1 MTTQYT
7 TILKLALPVQGELS
21 GTWGDVV
28 NNNITQMV
36 EQAVAGKAVIN
47 TWTGNSHTLTTAD
60 GTTSESRCAILELT
74 DSGTALTGA
83 GTVVCPTNTKLYI
96 VDNNTAEI
104 ITVQT
109 AAGTGVA
116 VPVGKTMLV
125 YCDGTNVVEGVTH
138 ANSLSLGTSTV
149 TADKI
154 LDEDNMASDSATAI
168 ATQQSI
174 KAYVDSQVGTVDTLS
189 EILANGNTTGAN
201 DIDVDSAQKVQFRDA
216 DIYLNSSVDGQLDI
230 VADTEIQIAATT
242 VDLNGNLDVS
252 GTALVAGVLTTTA
265 ATVFN
270 GGFASNA
277 DSTLGT
283 DKKVQFRDAAIY
295 LNSSVDGQL
304 DIVADGEV
312 QIDTALVDINGN
324 LDVSGTTN
332 ISGSVSF
339 TKNAIAGVAISTT
352 SRASNTVTVTTS
364 AVHGLTSGDLV
375 NVNGVADTSF
385 NGYFTVSV
393 SSTTVFTYSQTG
405 ADGSS
410 TGGTST
416 EVVYNLNAS
425 GTALNWM
432 NGPLNIAA
440 NSGIDGLEITQSGA
454 GNGLHVTGT
463 TGLVGNTTL
472 TGNLDVSGTTLVTG
486 VLTTTAATVFNGGF
500 ASNADS
506 TLGTDKKVQFRDSA
520 IYINSSVDG
529 QLDIVAD
536 TEIQIAA
543 TTVDLNGNLD
553 VSGTALVTGVLT
565 TTAATVF
572 NGGFASNADST
583 LGTDKKVQFRDSAI
597 YINSS
602 ADGQLDLVADTE
614 IQIAATTIDVN
625 GTLAFDSLKGT
636 GATTVTN
643 ILDEDDMASDSA
655 TAIATQQ
662 SIKAY
667 VDSQVGSFDTLAE
680 VLAQGNTTGG
690 TDLAVS
696 TGDDITFADSSKAI
710 FGAGSDLQ
718 IYSDGTTG
726 QVTGNVN
733 VTGSVTADGLTVDA
747 SSAVIQSATGTS
759 SPTPTTFNISTTSN
773 GSDWTTT
780 SPWGRLAFYS
790 GDGSGGG
797 GKPHVVLDATAS
809 NAIGASSSFSVSTTS
824 ESANTLTQRLNLAH
838 NGDISFYSSD
848 GLSKALFWDASAESL
863 GIGTTSPD
871 GGLDIEKTVN
881 TAWSSALRAND
892 FLQISNVS
900 TTGGSYSG
908 IELIA
913 TGVGAAG
920 AAEIVCIDSG
930 SGSGDLAFST
940 RNSSTWSEKVRILA
954 GGNVGIGNTSP
965 DSVLEVNLTTSG
977 SGANN
982 NTAGSS
988 IGVGSSATAQPILG
1002 MRWTGASHVGISG
1015 NAFSTQ
1021 IVNDTANSNA
1031 FEMYTTGASPLVFG
1045 TAATERMRINASGN
1059 VGIGTSSPA
1068 QKLSLSGASGSAR
1081 FSLERNNTNTTGGVG
1096 SIQWNALDGHA
1107 VAGIVA
1113 YGDGNDEGAHIA
1125 FNTTSAASS
1134 SDVYVSTTEAMRL
1147 DSSGNALFGRSTSTN
1162 PATDTAG
1169 NGGAMAWWENS
1180 NDGFLAVSRNNGAS
1194 AAVVAVFNR
1203 TNGDGGILGFH
1214 KDGTTVGSIGTNT
1227 GGLYIADAGV
1237 GVRFDSDGTDDI
1249 IPCNAT
1255 GAAANGTINLG
1266 SSGAKFNDLYLSGGA
1281 LTSTVKFLANTT
1293 VSGSDATIFRPA
1305 DNTMAFSTGGA
1316 ERLRIDASG
1325 GIYGSSATGMT
1336 KFANNVANYVS
1347 VADDGTITL
1356 TGATAGAM
1364 FIHVY
1369 DQGLGDG
1376 AVFFATYRGIAV
1388 LVTESASNTH
1398 PFEPSDTDGA
1408 YCVIK
1413 TSNSHTVT
1421 FKNRT
1426 GATRQMGFLL
1436 SGANVS

>member
-28 NNNITQMV
+28 NDNITQMV
-36 EQAVAGKAVIN
+36 EQAVAGKAVVN

-529 QLDIVAD
+529 QLD
-536 TEIQIAA
+536 
-543 TTVDLNGNLD
+543 
-553 VSGTALVTGVLT
+553 
-565 TTAATVF
+565 
-572 NGGFASNADST
+572 
-583 LGTDKKVQFRDSAI
+583 
-597 YINSS
+597 
-602 ADGQLDLVADTE
+602 LVADTE

-643 ILDEDDMASDSA
+643 ILDEDNMASDSA

-718 IYSDGTTG
+718 IYHDGSNSYIKDQGTGNLNIQTNGVGVVIADTSASDLAVFNAGNG
-726 QVTGNVN
+726 QVSLYNSGSLKLATTATGID
-733 VTGSVTADGLTVDA
+733 VTGSVTA
-747 SSAVIQSATGTS
+747 SAGITATTGTFSGNITKSVAPAANGGIVVNDGTNDLIALGTGGFGVNGGAATDGGIRAYNNLLFGTGS
-759 SPTPTTFNISTTSN
+759 SSTERMRIDSSGNVGISESN
-773 GSDWTTT
+773 
-780 SPWGRLAFYS
+780 PVAKIHIQ
-790 GDGSGGG
+790 GSGTSGQVTSSLILENSSSGTAGLQITGTAGSSHLDFMYGG
-797 GKPHVVLDATAS
+797 GP
-809 NAIGASSSFSVSTTS
+809 STGT
-824 ESANTLTQRLNLAH
+824 NTLTA
-838 NGDISFYSSD
+838 GISMT
-848 GLSKALFWDASAESL
+848 LE
-863 GIGTTSPD
+863 
-871 GGLDIEKTVN
+871 
-881 TAWSSALRAND
+881 
-892 FLQISNVS
+892 
-900 TTGGSYSG
+900 
-908 IELIA
+908 
-913 TGVGAAG
+913 
-920 AAEIVCIDSG
+920 G
-930 SGSGDLAFST
+930 SGA
-940 RNSSTWSEKVRILA
+940 
-954 GGNVGIGNTSP
+954 GNVGIGVSESLQGQLNVGGDAGGDTSMYVFGSRGASDNLP
-965 DSVLEVNLTTSG
+965 AGHLTFRNVANGVGDVNLSRIQSLTGTG
-977 SGANN
+977 SNQTQKG
-982 NTAGSS
+982 
-988 IGVGSSATAQPILG
+988 QL
-1002 MRWTGASHVGISG
+1002 
-1015 NAFSTQ
+1015 AFST
-1021 IVNDTANSNA
+1021 NDGS
-1031 FEMYTTGASPLVFG
+1031 SL
-1045 TAATERMRINASGN
+1045 TERMRIDTGGSLLIGKTTPADLHASWNHIIIGEKGAIISTKGGVGLNGITLADNAYVDSDTGN
-1059 VGIGTSSPA
+1059 YAYQTAGAASQITQTGGAITFSNA
-1068 QKLSLSGASGSAR
+1068 ASGSA
-1081 FSLERNNTNTTGGVG
+1081 GA
-1096 SIQWNALDGHA
+1096 ALTP
-1107 VAGIVA
+1107 VPRM
-1113 YGDGNDEGAHIA
+1113 
-1125 FNTTSAASS
+1125 T
-1134 SDVYVSTTEAMRL
+1134 L
-1147 DSSGNALFGRSTSTN
+1147 DASGNLLVGKTVVDSA
-1162 PATDTAG
+1162 TAG
-1169 NGGAMAWWENS
+1169 CLLTAGGEAVFTKNGGESLTLNRQTS
-1180 NDGFLAVSRNNGAS
+1180 DGIIVSLR
-1194 AAVVAVFNR
+1194 
-1203 TNGDGGILGFH
+1203 
-1214 KDGTTVGSIGTNT
+1214 KDNTTVGSIGSISGVVSYINLDPRSGGTGIAGTNT
-1227 GGLYIADAGV
+1227 
-1237 GVRFDSDGTDDI
+1237 DSIIPVTGTGAVADGTKD
-1249 IPCNAT
+1249 
-1255 GAAANGTINLG
+1255 LG
-1266 SSGAKFNDLYLSGGA
+1266 ITTARWRNLYLSGGVVFGA
-1281 LTSTVKFLANTT
+1281 
-1293 VSGSDATIFRPA
+1293 
-1305 DNTMAFSTGGA
+1305 TGGA
-1316 ERLRIDASG
+1316 VTSKTLDDYEEGTWTPTITNSTGSYTTQVGRYTKIGNLVYVNCNVNTAFTNTGTTSQDIG
-1325 GIYGSSATGMT
+1325 GLPFTSENVGSLFSVGTVFPVVGFNQGNSDIAAQATINT
-1336 KFANNVANYVS
+1336 TS
-1347 VADDGTITL
+1347 VALYTVAPT
-1356 TGATAGAM
+1356 TGINYTR
-1364 FIHVY
+1364 IV
-1369 DQGLGDG
+1369 
-1376 AVFFATYRGIAV
+1376 
-1388 LVTESASNTH
+1388 SNTFGTTVE
-1398 PFEPSDTDGA
+1398 FEFSLCYRA
-1408 YCVIK
+1408 
-1413 TSNSHTVT
+1413 
-1421 FKNRT
+1421 
-1426 GATRQMGFLL
+1426 A
-1436 SGANVS
+1436 

>member
-47 TWTGNSHTLTTAD
+47 TWTANSHTLTTAD

-472 TGNLDVSGTTLVTG
+472 TGNLDVSGTALVTG

-643 ILDEDDMASDSA
+643 ILDEDNMASDSA

-718 IYSDGTTG
+718 IYHDASDSIINDNGTGSLKLQQGGSTKLEVTTTG
-726 QVTGNVN
+726 ID
-733 VTGSVTADGLTVDA
+733 VTGSVTADSLTTDDDVAGLSTLGRY
-747 SSAVIQSATGTS
+747 SSEFAYSLVRPSATATGIEIRTNAGNALAHFLNDGT
-759 SPTPTTFNISTTSN
+759 TTLLNN
-773 GSDWTTT
+773 GSAKLTTLST
-780 SPWGRLAFYS
+780 GIDVTGTVTADGLVVSAPS
-790 GDGSGGG
+790 GDT
-797 GKPHVVLDATAS
+797 PAS
-809 NAIGASSSFSVSTTS
+809 IVT
-824 ESANTLTQRLNLAH
+824 
-838 NGDISFYSSD
+838 
-848 GLSKALFWDASAESL
+848 
-863 GIGTTSPD
+863 
-871 GGLDIEKTVN
+871 
-881 TAWSSALRAND
+881 
-892 FLQISNVS
+892 
-900 TTGGSYSG
+900 TTGGSFLQFTDGNTTAGRSPLVGAITDDLLFYTNAGSYSEKLRISAAG
-908 IELIA
+908 NLLSG
-913 TGVGAAG
+913 TGVAKGSRVQAAG
-920 AAEIVCIDSG
+920 AAASVSPTLG
-930 SGSGDLAFST
+930 SATDTSLLLT
-940 RNSSTWSEKVRILA
+940 NSDVTYGMNFGVINNGNGWIQQHSNTGTAAAYNLLLQPV
-954 GGNVGIGNTSP
+954 GGNVGIGTDSPSRRLHVKDSDSFVATFEGGTNVYTSW
-965 DSVLEVNLTTSG
+965 SNSTGTAGYIGSANGLG
-977 SGANN
+977 SGGLTDFAVRSENN
-982 NTAGSS
+982 LIFLTNAGS
-988 IGVGSSATAQPILG
+988 
-1002 MRWTGASHVGISG
+1002 
-1015 NAFSTQ
+1015 
-1021 IVNDTANSNA
+1021 
-1031 FEMYTTGASPLVFG
+1031 
-1045 TAATERMRINASGN
+1045 ERMRLDSAGTLLINSSTTADTGGIKLFSSSGVNALPATSATTQTGGALRLRGADNAVLDMGLNSVTTWIQATDKANLANSYTLALNPNGGN
-1059 VGIGTSSPA
+1059 VGIGTSSPSTYA
-1068 QKLSLSGASGSAR
+1068 KFAIRGGITANAGVTSLTGVSFSTSDAANSTFWINHASAVTNLVSDAPMVFFGPSGSGVA
-1081 FSLERNNTNTTGGVG
+1081 ERMRIDTSGNLLVG
-1096 SIQWNALDGHA
+1096 K
-1107 VAGIVA
+1107 
-1113 YGDGNDEGAHIA
+1113 
-1125 FNTTSAASS
+1125 SAASPTAVGWEARPTGATFTGYAS
-1134 SDVYVSTTEAMRL
+1134 TSNDDWTSAVYSTT
-1147 DSSGNALFGRSTSTN
+1147 G
-1162 PATDTAG
+1162 TAYRFYVG
-1169 NGGAMAWWENS
+1169 MA
-1180 NDGFLAVSRNNGAS
+1180 GT
-1194 AAVVAVFNR
+1194 VF
-1203 TNGDGGILGFH
+1203 
-1214 KDGTTVGSIGTNT
+1214 
-1227 GGLYIADAGV
+1227 A
-1237 GVRFDSDGTDDI
+1237 
-1249 IPCNAT
+1249 
-1255 GAAANGTINLG
+1255 
-1266 SSGAKFNDLYLSGGA
+1266 
-1281 LTSTVKFLANTT
+1281 TSTVISAISDIRYKENVRDLDDGLDKIMALKPRKFDWKEGKGRDVKDDRGWIAQELEVIFPDMIDEWADPSPEGEEPYKA
-1293 VSGSDATIFRPA
+1293 VRPDLIPVLVKAIQEQQATIEA
-1305 DNTMAFSTGGA
+1305 LTA
-1316 ERLRIDASG
+1316 RIA
-1325 GIYGSSATGMT
+1325 A
-1336 KFANNVANYVS
+1336 
-1347 VADDGTITL
+1347 L
-1356 TGATAGAM
+1356 
-1364 FIHVY
+1364 
-1369 DQGLGDG
+1369 
-1376 AVFFATYRGIAV
+1376 
-1388 LVTESASNTH
+1388 ES
-1398 PFEPSDTDGA
+1398 
-1408 YCVIK
+1408 
-1413 TSNSHTVT
+1413 
-1421 FKNRT
+1421 
-1426 GATRQMGFLL
+1426 
-1436 SGANVS
+1436 

>member
-28 NNNITQMV
+28 NDNITQMV
-36 EQAVAGKAVIN
+36 EQAVAGKAVVN
-47 TWTGNSHTLTTAD
+47 TWTANSHTLTTAD

-216 DIYLNSSVDGQLDI
+216 
-230 VADTEIQIAATT
+230 
-242 VDLNGNLDVS
+242 
-252 GTALVAGVLTTTA
+252 
-265 ATVFN
+265 
-270 GGFASNA
+270 
-277 DSTLGT
+277 
-283 DKKVQFRDAAIY
+283 AIY
-295 LNSSVDGQL
+295 INSSVDGQL

-352 SRASNTVTVTTS
+352 SRSSNTVTVTTS

-393 SSTTVFTYSQTG
+393 SSTTVFTYNQTG
-405 ADGSS
+405 SDGSS

-506 TLGTDKKVQFRDSA
+506 TLGTDKKVQFRDAA
-520 IYINSSVDG
+520 IYLNSSVDG
-529 QLDIVAD
+529 QLDI
-536 TEIQIAA
+536 
-543 TTVDLNGNLD
+543 
-553 VSGTALVTGVLT
+553 
-565 TTAATVF
+565 
-572 NGGFASNADST
+572 
-583 LGTDKKVQFRDSAI
+583 
-597 YINSS
+597 
-602 ADGQLDLVADTE
+602 VADTE

-643 ILDEDDMASDSA
+643 ILDEDNMASDSA

-718 IYSDGTTG
+718 IYHNGSNSYIEDAGTGSLIIRASTATLFQGKTAGESQLTLAENGAVTAYYDNAAKLATSATG
-726 QVTGNVN
+726 ID
-733 VTGSVTADGLTVDA
+733 VTGSVTATT
-747 SSAVIQSATGTS
+747 ATGS
-759 SPTPTTFNISTTSN
+759 ASPTPTKITIATSTSASDWSTTA
-773 GSDWTTT
+773 
-780 SPWGRLAFYS
+780 PWGRLAFYS
-790 GDGSGGG
+790 ADTSAGGAKEEVTLDVVAAQAAGGVSDFTINTYNSGAKERLRISYDGDVSFYEDTGTTPKFVWSATNERLTLTGSDYQFGIQQGANQPWYTRAVSDG
-797 GKPHVVLDATAS
+797 TFRLHINGTGDIITASATGIDVTGTVTADGLTVEGSSTGTLSVVNFLNTDTSANATANRLGLGIS
-809 NAIGASSSFSVSTTS
+809 NSAGTNYTYIEAKETGVDAYAEMNFYTGSTTRKRL
-824 ESANTLTQRLNLAH
+824 TLGTD
-838 NGDISFYSSD
+838 GDISFYED
-848 GLSKALFWDASAESL
+848 TGTTPKFFWDASEERL
-863 GIGTTSPD
+863 GIGTSSPD
-871 GGLDIEKTVN
+871 YLLEVEKANGDHTSTAISVTNSQLGGYGSTLNFISTRTDT
-881 TAWSSALRAND
+881 SAHVVAARLRAAGND
-892 FLQISNVS
+892 SWNSDASTDSNLYFATVS
-900 TTGGSYSG
+900 ANTLDDRMT
-908 IELIA
+908 
-913 TGVGAAG
+913 
-920 AAEIVCIDSG
+920 
-930 SGSGDLAFST
+930 
-940 RNSSTWSEKVRILA
+940 ILH
-954 GGNVGIGNTSP
+954 N
-965 DSVLEVNLTTSG
+965 
-977 SGANN
+977 
-982 NTAGSS
+982 
-988 IGVGSSATAQPILG
+988 
-1002 MRWTGASHVGISG
+1002 
-1015 NAFSTQ
+1015 
-1021 IVNDTANSNA
+1021 
-1031 FEMYTTGASPLVFG
+1031 
-1045 TAATERMRINASGN
+1045 GN
-1059 VGIGTSSPA
+1059 VGIGTDSPA
-1068 QKLSLSGASGSAR
+1068 IGGGRTYNVALTIDGGVSGGAEDTGALEVGGSTSVNDR
-1081 FSLERNNTNTTGGVG
+1081 LVG
-1096 SIQWNALDGHA
+1096 SISYFNRDNSGADATTRRQVAIIEAKSVTSDSNAGDDSGANLTFSTKSEGGSVAERMRILADGSVVQGNTVSLVASNYNNQAGAAWHEPDGH
-1107 VAGIVA
+1107 
-1113 YGDGNDEGAHIA
+1113 YEIA
-1125 FNTTSAASS
+1125 TTSDVAPLQIGKNNATDGSLLVFRKQ
-1134 SDVYVSTTEAMRL
+1134 SDV
-1147 DSSGNALFGRSTSTN
+1147 
-1162 PATDTAG
+1162 
-1169 NGGAMAWWENS
+1169 
-1180 NDGFLAVSRNNGAS
+1180 
-1194 AAVVAVFNR
+1194 
-1203 TNGDGGILGFH
+1203 
-1214 KDGTTVGSIGTNT
+1214 VGSIGSISGVVSYINLDPRSGGTGIAGTNT
-1227 GGLYIADAGV
+1227 
-1237 GVRFDSDGTDDI
+1237 DSIIPVTGTGAVADGTKD
-1249 IPCNAT
+1249 
-1255 GAAANGTINLG
+1255 LG
-1266 SSGAKFNDLYLSGGA
+1266 LTTARWRNLYLSGGVVFGA
-1281 LTSTVKFLANTT
+1281 
-1293 VSGSDATIFRPA
+1293 
-1305 DNTMAFSTGGA
+1305 TGGA
-1316 ERLRIDASG
+1316 VTSKTLDDYEEGTWTPTITNSTGSYTTQVGRYTKIGNLVYVNCNVNTAFTNTGTTSQDIG
-1325 GIYGSSATGMT
+1325 GLPFTSENVGSLFSVGTVFPVVGFNQGNSDIAAQATINT
-1336 KFANNVANYVS
+1336 TS
-1347 VADDGTITL
+1347 VALYTVAPT
-1356 TGATAGAM
+1356 TGINYTR
-1364 FIHVY
+1364 IV
-1369 DQGLGDG
+1369 
-1376 AVFFATYRGIAV
+1376 
-1388 LVTESASNTH
+1388 SNTFGTTVE
-1398 PFEPSDTDGA
+1398 FEFSLCYRA
-1408 YCVIK
+1408 
-1413 TSNSHTVT
+1413 
-1421 FKNRT
+1421 
-1426 GATRQMGFLL
+1426 A
-1436 SGANVS
+1436 

>member
-36 EQAVAGKAVIN
+36 EQAVAGKAVVN

-472 TGNLDVSGTTLVTG
+472 TGNLDVSGTALVTG

-553 VSGTALVTGVLT
+553 VSGTLGVTGVATLASLVA
-565 TTAATVF
+565 TTADI
-572 NGGFASNADST
+572 NA
-583 LGTDKKVQFRDSAI
+583 G
-597 YINSS
+597 
-602 ADGQLDLVADTE
+602 
-614 IQIAATTIDVN
+614 TID
-625 GTLAFDSLKGT
+625 GTVIG
-636 GATTVTN
+636 GAT
-643 ILDEDDMASDSA
+643 AA
-655 TAIATQQ
+655 AI
-662 SIKAY
+662 S
-667 VDSQVGSFDTLAE
+667 
-680 VLAQGNTTGG
+680 
-690 TDLAVS
+690 
-696 TGDDITFADSSKAI
+696 
-710 FGAGSDLQ
+710 
-718 IYSDGTTG
+718 GTTG
-726 QVTGNVN
+726 QFATSLNVDG
-733 VTGSVTADGLTVDA
+733 TVTADGLVVD
-747 SSAVIQSATGTS
+747 
-759 SPTPTTFNISTTSN
+759 
-773 GSDWTTT
+773 
-780 SPWGRLAFYS
+780 
-790 GDGSGGG
+790 
-797 GKPHVVLDATAS
+797 
-809 NAIGASSSFSVSTTS
+809 GASSGSTVATFT
-824 ESANTLTQRLNLAH
+824 ANANVDTPLLVFQRSGGAVAGKIAYDDTNTAITFGTTTNHEVRFLTNNTEKMQLTA
-838 NGDISFYSSD
+838 D
-848 GLSKALFWDASAESL
+848 GNL
-863 GIGTTSPD
+863 GIGTDSPDTLVQATNTSESTNYISYEIGSSGISSANKGGFAIYELGSLATSITYARDGTGHTDFNAETLVFNNAANTTERMRIDSAGTLFQGTTSPTLHSSVTGIVFTNGSLLTESARGAD
-871 GGLDIEKTVN
+871 KSLTLAQNVAVDAGN
-881 TAWSSALRAND
+881 TWAYL
-892 FLQISNVS
+892 S
-900 TTGGSYSG
+900 TDEASYYQQYAGNHYFATAASG
-908 IELIA
+908 
-913 TGVGAAG
+913 TAG
-920 AAEIVCIDSG
+920 ADATLATKMIILNNG
-930 SGSGDLAFST
+930 S
-940 RNSSTWSEKVRILA
+940 
-954 GGNVGIGNTSP
+954 VGIGTDSP
-965 DSVLEVNLTTSG
+965 TRRLSLVNLLADPIMTIRG
-977 SGANN
+977 AANN
-982 NTAGSS
+982 TGGIFFGDDGDDY
-988 IGVGSSATAQPILG
+988 IGQINYDHST
-1002 MRWTGASHVGISG
+1002 
-1015 NAFSTQ
+1015 NAMEFVTS
-1021 IVNDTANSNA
+1021 
-1031 FEMYTTGASPLVFG
+1031 
-1045 TAATERMRINASGN
+1045 ATERMRIDASGN
-1059 VGIGTSSPA
+1059 VGI
-1068 QKLSLSGASGSAR
+1068 
-1081 FSLERNNTNTTGGVG
+1081 NV
-1096 SIQWNALDGHA
+1096 NAMNFRVCHLPQC
-1107 VAGIVA
+1107 
-1113 YGDGNDEGAHIA
+1113 N
-1125 FNTTSAASS
+1125 
-1134 SDVYVSTTEAMRL
+1134 
-1147 DSSGNALFGRSTSTN
+1147 
-1162 PATDTAG
+1162 
-1169 NGGAMAWWENS
+1169 
-1180 NDGFLAVSRNNGAS
+1180 
-1194 AAVVAVFNR
+1194 NR
-1203 TNGDGGILGFH
+1203 TLWH
-1214 KDGTTVGSIGTNT
+1214 
-1227 GGLYIADAGV
+1227 Y
-1237 GVRFDSDGTDDI
+1237 
-1249 IPCNAT
+1249 
-1255 GAAANGTINLG
+1255 
-1266 SSGAKFNDLYLSGGA
+1266 
-1281 LTSTVKFLANTT
+1281 
-1293 VSGSDATIFRPA
+1293 
-1305 DNTMAFSTGGA
+1305 
-1316 ERLRIDASG
+1316 RI
-1325 GIYGSSATGMT
+1325 
-1336 KFANNVANYVS
+1336 
-1347 VADDGTITL
+1347 
-1356 TGATAGAM
+1356 
-1364 FIHVY
+1364 
-1369 DQGLGDG
+1369 
-1376 AVFFATYRGIAV
+1376 
-1388 LVTESASNTH
+1388 
-1398 PFEPSDTDGA
+1398 
-1408 YCVIK
+1408 
-1413 TSNSHTVT
+1413 
-1421 FKNRT
+1421 
-1426 GATRQMGFLL
+1426 
-1436 SGANVS
+1436 

>member
-36 EQAVAGKAVIN
+36 EQAVAGKAVVN

-242 VDLNGNLDVS
+242 VDLNGDLDVSGTALVAGVLTTTAATVFNGGFASNADSTLGTDKKVQFRDAAIYLNSSVDGQLDIVADGEVQIDTALVDINGNLDVS

-283 DKKVQFRDAAIY
+283 DKKVQFRDADIY

-472 TGNLDVSGTTLVTG
+472 TGNLDVSGTALVTG

-602 ADGQLDLVADTE
+602 VDGQLDLVADTE

-643 ILDEDDMASDSA
+643 ILDEDNMASDSA

-680 VLAQGNTTGG
+680 VLTNGNTTGSTDIAVDSAQKVQFRDAAIYINSSVDGQLDIVADTEIQIAATTVDLNGNLDVSG
-690 TDLAVS
+690 TALVTGVLTTTAATVFNGGFASNADGLIQANLGAKLEIKSTDNFIADGEVVGSLDFISADYNYPAQPIKGQIRTESVSS
-696 TGDDITFADSSKAI
+696 TGESALFFSTTQTTNLRDRIKIDYNGDVSFYEDTGSTAKLTWSASNESLTFGTNLAITTNEIDVATGDLTLDVAGDIILDADTGVWRFKDAGTTLYQIAVDGASVVLYTGVSDADMVFKGNDGGSTVTALTLDMSAAGAATFSGDATIGAATAATNVQLILNGVASKTQRIKFQESGVDRWLIGQGAASETSAFELYNAGGVIALSVDRTTNVATFASGAV
-710 FGAGSDLQ
+710 FNAGSSDIDFRVESDTNANMLFVDAGVSAVGIGTATQ
-718 IYSDGTTG
+718 YDGTALVSPLTISSLSG
-726 QVTGNVN
+726 
-733 VTGSVTADGLTVDA
+733 GSVLETFRGSASLFQLTMSTTGISSWNTSGSAAAHSFRTGTTVGTTSIKMYLGATGGLTMTPEAGGHTIFNEDGVDADFRVESDNNASMLTVDA
-747 SSAVIQSATGTS
+747 SADLVTISGGSKVTDEVLRVNGAQVVGSDAAGVYTVGLNEIFAASAAKYLRIQQDGSLFGGLTITATGDY
-759 SPTPTTFNISTTSN
+759 SN
-773 GSDWTTT
+773 
-780 SPWGRLAFYS
+780 
-790 GDGSGGG
+790 
-797 GKPHVVLDATAS
+797 V
-809 NAIGASSSFSVSTTS
+809 NAIGCF
-824 ESANTLTQRLNLAH
+824 QK
-838 NGDISFYSSD
+838 IYS
-848 GLSKALFWDASAESL
+848 
-863 GIGTTSPD
+863 I
-871 GGLDIEKTVN
+871 
-881 TAWSSALRAND
+881 
-892 FLQISNVS
+892 
-900 TTGGSYSG
+900 
-908 IELIA
+908 
-913 TGVGAAG
+913 
-920 AAEIVCIDSG
+920 
-930 SGSGDLAFST
+930 
-940 RNSSTWSEKVRILA
+940 
-954 GGNVGIGNTSP
+954 
-965 DSVLEVNLTTSG
+965 
-977 SGANN
+977 GANN
-982 NTAGSS
+982 SNTTLFSPGNVTVADLGETSGQFS
-988 IGVGSSATAQPILG
+988 MGTPTKPNATTIY
-1002 MRWTGASHVGISG
+1002 I
-1015 NAFSTQ
+1015 
-1021 IVNDTANSNA
+1021 
-1031 FEMYTTGASPLVFG
+1031 PL
-1045 TAATERMRINASGN
+1045 ENLNASY
-1059 VGIGTSSPA
+1059 I
-1068 QKLSLSGASGSAR
+1068 LDM
-1081 FSLERNNTNTTGGVG
+1081 
-1096 SIQWNALDGHA
+1096 SIT
-1107 VAGIVA
+1107 V
-1113 YGDGNDEGAHIA
+1113 E
-1125 FNTTSAASS
+1125 F
-1134 SDVYVSTTEAMRL
+1134 R
-1147 DSSGNALFGRSTSTN
+1147 GRI
-1162 PATDTAG
+1162 
-1169 NGGAMAWWENS
+1169 
-1180 NDGFLAVSRNNGAS
+1180 
-1194 AAVVAVFNR
+1194 
-1203 TNGDGGILGFH
+1203 GGINS
-1214 KDGTTVGSIGTNT
+1214 V
-1227 GGLYIADAGV
+1227 
-1237 GVRFDSDGTDDI
+1237 DI
-1249 IPCNAT
+1249 
-1255 GAAANGTINLG
+1255 L
-1266 SSGAKFNDLYLSGGA
+1266 
-1281 LTSTVKFLANTT
+1281 
-1293 VSGSDATIFRPA
+1293 
-1305 DNTMAFSTGGA
+1305 
-1316 ERLRIDASG
+1316 
-1325 GIYGSSATGMT
+1325 
-1336 KFANNVANYVS
+1336 
-1347 VADDGTITL
+1347 
-1356 TGATAGAM
+1356 
-1364 FIHVY
+1364 
-1369 DQGLGDG
+1369 DQ
-1376 AVFFATYRGIAV
+1376 
-1388 LVTESASNTH
+1388 
-1398 PFEPSDTDGA
+1398 
-1408 YCVIK
+1408 
-1413 TSNSHTVT
+1413 
-1421 FKNRT
+1421 
-1426 GATRQMGFLL
+1426 
-1436 SGANVS
+1436 